1 MKTVNDTPERTRL
14 KEYLRTATKN
24 RARIPQQ
31 NRMSPRRHNTTKR
44 MQLVHNSDTGEYL
57 NYRQLMRD
65 PKHRPIWSKSSANE
79 FGRLA
84 QGLKDGRVDGTN
96 TITFI

>member
-1 MKTVNDTPERTRL
+1 MKTVDDTSGRTRL
-14 KEYLRTATKN
+14 KEYLRTAPKS
-24 RARIPQQ
+24 RARITQR
-31 NRMSPRRHNTTKR
+31 NRLSPRRHNPTER
-44 MQLVHNSDTGEYL
+44 IQLVHDADTGEYL
-57 NYRQLMRD
+57 NYRQLMRN

-84 QGLKDGRVDGTN
+84 QGLKDGRVEGTN